1 MILDTNDKLLFLMIF
16 KEILESCE
24 TPGCLA
30 SIADTMMDLL
40 ISQKEKKLLSTVNQF
55 LNDMT
60 LIKDSPKLRTP
71 TRISGHSLE
80 KVLNKFQSMN
90 SIDSTTADM
99 EKLQV
104 IF

>member
-1 MILDTNDKLLFLMIF
+1 
-16 KEILESCE
+16 
-24 TPGCLA
+24 
-30 SIADTMMDLL
+30 
-40 ISQKEKKLLSTVNQF
+40 
-55 LNDMT
+55 MT
-60 LIKDSPKLRTP
+60 LIKDSPKLKTP

-80 KVLNKFQSMN
+80 KVLNKIQSMN

>member
-1 MILDTNDKLLFLMIF
+1 MVF

-24 TPGCLA
+24 TPGSLS
-30 SIADTMMDLL
+30 SISDTMMDLL

-60 LIKDSPKLRTP
+60 LIKDSPKLKTP

-80 KVLNKFQSMN
+80 KVLNKIQSMN